1 MLYDVFICHASEDKE
16 SFVQPLA
23 RSLRRQHLEVW
34 YDDFSLKLGDSIKKS
49 LDKGLAQSR
58 FGVVVL
64 SPSFFEKQWPQ
75 YELDGL
81 AQRETQGSDV
91 VILPVWHNVSYA
103 EVSRFSLPLANR
115 KAVPS
120 SVGMKRVVRAILD
133 IVHPQG
139 SPLISARDQLVEW
152 GMTPPVIT
160 DEYWLHVVEA
170 SNRTP
175 GYGANIPEES
185 IWGRWSFPL
194 PEKQGGAKQWGE
206 RLAWTAM
213 QLNWVKTAEEV
224 PISPITEPGL
234 VLDFIDS
241 HPGLHAACEDVPAL
255 LIEYAPQLTIRGMGG
270 DFEELFE
277 ELYRK
282 SVRDVAAA
290 NKRRRLS
297 KVAAAGNEYLCEEEW
312 ALRHP
317 TFGNISSESVVHA
330 YFSAGM
336 FGPEVSPYEDADHA
350 FWLLSSASE
359 WLPKKIRTFMIDG
372 MAKWHAW
379 MWWKMRENTWAS
391 AGALTDALSEPKRN
405 RPFKWTKQIEDD
417 VFHRISKTVKDL
429 DLPDTPDEI
438 LKRFVAERFPEKRF
452 LAQLGIEERK
462 ARRQK
467 KA

>member
-1 MLYDVFICHASEDKE
+1 MLYDVFICHASEDKK

-23 RSLRRQHLEVW
+23 RSLRQQHLEVW
-34 YDDFSLKLGDSIKKS
+34 YDDFALKLGDSIKKS

-81 AQRETQGSDV
+81 AQRETQGSDI
-91 VILPVWHNVSYA
+91 VILPVWHNVSYS

-115 KAVPS
+115 KAVLS
-120 SVGMKRVVRAILD
+120 SVGTKRVVRAILD
-133 IVHPQG
+133 IVRPQG
-139 SPLISARDQLVEW
+139 SPLISARDQLIEW
-152 GMTPPVIT
+152 GLTPPVIT

-194 PEKQGGAKQWGE
+194 PEKEGGAKQWGE

-224 PISPITEPGL
+224 PISPITEPSA
-234 VLDFIDS
+234 VLDFINS
-241 HPGLHAACEDVPAL
+241 HPGLHTVCEYFPEL

-270 DFEELFE
+270 DLEPIFE

-282 SVRDVAAA
+282 SVRKATAA
-290 NKRRRLS
+290 NKAKRQPHKEFRW
-297 KVAAAGNEYLCEEEW
+297 LCDEEL

-317 TFGNISSESVVHA
+317 SFGNIESERVVHA
-330 YFSAGM
+330 YFMGGM
-336 FGPEVSPYEDADHA
+336 FGPQISPYEETDHA

-359 WLPKKIRTFMIDG
+359 WLPKKIRDFMIDG

-379 MWWKMRENTWAS
+379 VWYKMRENTWAS
-391 AGALTDALSEPKRN
+391 AGALSDALSESNKGK
-405 RPFKWTKQIEDD
+405 PFKWTELIEDD
-417 VFHRISKTVKDL
+417 VFHRISKTINEL
-429 DLPDTPDEI
+429 SLPDSPAEI
-438 LKRFVAERFPEKRF
+438 LRRFVSEKFPEKRL
-452 LAQLGIEERK
+452 LAQSGIEERK
-462 ARRQK
+462 ARL
-467 KA
+467 